1 MQIGYLI
8 KDGWLCGF
16 IQNAKI
22 PSKTT
27 DTRFCF
33 SSFFFFYQITSLFP
47 NALIWNVMHR
57 LFTRESFK
65 IIDILKVIVERKP
78 LILLVD
84 KYDSYALGKQ
94 KENEEN
100 IRVL

>member
-1 MQIGYLI
+1 MGDYVVLYKMLEFRAKQLI
-8 KDGWLCGF
+8 PGF
-16 IQNAKI
+16 V
-22 PSKTT
+22 SLL
-27 DTRFCF
+27 
-33 SSFFFFYQITSLFP
+33 SFFLFFPQITSLFA

-65 IIDILKVIVERKP
+65 ITDILKVIVEGKP

-94 KENEEN
+94 KDNEEN
-100 IRVL
+100 RRVL